1 MIEAFNGLSALGW
14 RNIVLV
20 FLFSI
25 IFVAAFVEVKK
36 LICDYFGIETKWSLK
51 DKARDKKIEN
61 LEADIS
67 KLQEEIKN
75 INENRTHDREQSF
88 KIQGQLTDL
97 IKEVSEKQDCL
108 IERVD
113 ALAEQNRKYEL
124 DDIRET
130 LLQAYRYYTGSSN
143 PMKAW
148 TEMEAH
154 AFWEQYQNY
163 VDRQGNGYIK
173 GTVAPAMHKLNQ
185 IPLSDLD
192 KVSELM
198 ESRHR

>member
-1 MIEAFNGLSALGW
+1 MIEAFEWLSALGW
-14 RNIVLV
+14 GNAILV

-36 LICDYFGIETKWSLK
+36 ILCDYFGIETKHSLK
-51 DKARDKKIEN
+51 DKKRDEEIGN
-61 LEADIS
+61 LKADVS
-67 KLQEEIKN
+67 KLQEDVKQF
-75 INENRTHDREQSF
+75 NENRTHDREQSL

-148 TEMEAH
+148 TEMESH

-163 VDRQGNGYIK
+163 EQRGGNDYMHS
-173 GTVAPAMHKLNQ
+173 TVAPAMHKLNK
-185 IPLSDLD
+185 IPLDD
-192 KVSELM
+192 FDRVSELM

>member
-1 MIEAFNGLSALGW
+1 MIEAFEGLSALGW
-14 RNIVLV
+14 GNAILV

-25 IFVAAFVEVKK
+25 IFVSAFVEVKK
-36 LICDYFGIETKWSLK
+36 ILCEYFGIETKRSLK
-51 DKARDKKIEN
+51 EKKRDEEIEKLKADV
-61 LEADIS
+61 S
-67 KLQEEIKN
+67 KLQ
-75 INENRTHDREQSF
+75 ENRTHDREQSF

-108 IERVD
+108 IDRVD

-148 TEMEAH
+148 TEMESH

-173 GTVAPAMHKLNQ
+173 GTVAPAMHKLNK
-185 IPLSDLD
+185 IPMDDLD
-192 KVSELM
+192 RVSELM

>member
-14 RNIVLV
+14 GNIVLV

-36 LICDYFGIETKWSLK
+36 IICEYFGIETKRSLK
-51 DKARDKKIEN
+51 EKKRDEEIEKLKADV
-61 LEADIS
+61 S
-67 KLQEEIKN
+67 KLQ
-75 INENRTHDREQSF
+75 ENRTHDREQSF

-108 IERVD
+108 IDRVD

-163 VDRQGNGYIK
+163 EQRGGNDYMHS
-173 GTVAPAMHKLNQ
+173 TVAPAMHKLNE